1 MANVAVLVGDRFEDS
16 ELAVPVERMV
26 EAGHTV
32 RLIGTE
38 AEQKLVGVK
47 GRVRVTTDAAV
58 RDHRPEEFDLLLIPG
73 GKSPAVLREDATVL
87 EFVQTFCRMG
97 RPVAA
102 ICHGPQLL
110 MAAGEA
116 QGRRMTGAPDV
127 QKELD
132 EYGSEAVDEELVRD
146 GAFIT
151 SRGPQDLDAFC
162 AAILDRLRERPEVMD
177 QGVRTGGGGG

>member
-16 ELAVPVERMV
+16 ELQVPVERMV

-38 AEQKLVGVK
+38 AGQELSGVN
-47 GRVRVTTDAAV
+47 GRVRVVTDAAV
-58 RDHRPEEFDLLLIPG
+58 RDHRADEFDLLLIPG
-73 GKSPAVLREDATVL
+73 GKSPAALREDEAMI

-110 MAAGEA
+110 MAAGEGK
-116 QGRRMTGAPDV
+116 GRTMTGAPDV
-127 QKELD
+127 QEELRD
-132 EYGSEAVDEELVRD
+132 YGAEAVDQELVRD

-162 AAILDRLRERPEVMD
+162 AAVLARLHERPEVVD
-177 QGVRTGGGGG
+177 QGVRTGS

>member
-26 EAGHTV
+26 AAGHTV
-32 RLIGTE
+32 RLIGIQ
-38 AEQKLVGVK
+38 AEQQLCGVK

-58 RDHRPEEFDLLLIPG
+58 ADHRPEEFDLLLIPG
-73 GKSPAVLREDATVL
+73 GKSPAALREEAAML

-110 MAAGEA
+110 IAAGEGK
-116 QGRRMTGAPDV
+116 GRRMTGAPDV
-127 QKELD
+127 QEELR
-132 EYGSEAVDEELVRD
+132 EYGCEPVDEPLVRD

-151 SRGPQDLDAFC
+151 SRGPQDLEPFC
-162 AAILDRLRERPEVMD
+162 AAVLDRLQERPDVVD
-177 QGVRTGGGGG
+177 RGVRSGG

>member
-16 ELAVPVERMV
+16 ELQRPVERMV

-38 AEQKLVGVK
+38 AGQELGGVK
-47 GRVRVTTDAAV
+47 GRVRVVTDAAV

-73 GKSPAVLREDATVL
+73 GKSPAALREDEAMI

-110 MAAGEA
+110 MAAGEGK
-116 QGRRMTGAPDV
+116 GRRMTGAPDV
-127 QKELD
+127 QEELRD
-132 EYGSEAVDEELVRD
+132 YGAEAVDEELVRD

-151 SRGPQDLDAFC
+151 SRGPQDLEPFC
-162 AAILDRLRERPEVMD
+162 AAILARLHERPEVVD
-177 QGVRTGGGGG
+177 RGVRTGS

>member
-1 MANVAVLVGDRFEDS
+1 MANVAVLVGQGFEDS
-16 ELAVPVERMV
+16 ELSVPVERMV

-32 RLIGTE
+32 RLIGIE
-38 AEQKLVGVK
+38 AEEQLTGVK
-47 GRVRVTTDAAV
+47 GRVRVVTDAAV

-73 GKSPAVLREDATVL
+73 GKSPGALREDGAVL

-110 MAAGEA
+110 MAAGEG
-116 QGRRMTGAPDV
+116 QGRVMTGAPDV
-127 QKELD
+127 QEELRA
-132 EYGSEAVDEELVRD
+132 YGAQAVDEELVRD

-151 SRGPQDLDAFC
+151 SRGPEDLDAFC
-162 AAILDRLRERPEVMD
+162 VAILARLHERPEVVD
-177 QGVRTGGGGG
+177 QGVRTGS

>member
-1 MANVAVLVGDRFEDS
+1 MANVAVLVGDKFEDS
-16 ELAVPVERMV
+16 ELQVPVERMV

-32 RLIGTE
+32 RLVGTE
-38 AEQKLVGVK
+38 AEQDLTGVK
-47 GRVRVTTDAAV
+47 GRVRVVTDAAV

-73 GKSPAVLREDATVL
+73 GKSPAALREDDGMI

-110 MAAGEA
+110 MAAGEG

-127 QKELD
+127 QEELR
-132 EYGSEAVDEELVRD
+132 EYGALAVDEEMVRD

-151 SRGPQDLDAFC
+151 SRGPQDLEPFC
-162 AAILDRLRERPEVMD
+162 AAILERLHERPEVVD
-177 QGVRTGGGGG
+177 QGVRSGG

>member
-1 MANVAVLVGDRFEDS
+1 MANVAVLVGDGFEDS

-32 RLIGTE
+32 RLLGRE

-47 GRVRVTTDAAV
+47 GRVRVETDAAV

-73 GKSPAVLREDATVL
+73 GKSPAALRDDEAVL

-110 MAAGEA
+110 MAAGEGK
-116 QGRRMTGAPDV
+116 GRRMTGASDV
-127 QKELD
+127 QEELD
-132 EYGSEAVDEELVRD
+132 DYGAQAVDQELVRD

-151 SRGPQDLDAFC
+151 SRGPQDLEPFI
-162 AAILDRLRERPEVMD
+162 AAILARLHERPEVVD
-177 QGVRTGGGGG
+177 QGVRTGS

>member
-1 MANVAVLVGDRFEDS
+1 MANVAVLVADRFEDS
-16 ELAVPVERMV
+16 ELQVPVERMV

-38 AEQKLVGVK
+38 AGQELSGVK
-47 GRVRVTTDAAV
+47 GRVRVVTDAAV
-58 RDHRPEEFDLLLIPG
+58 RDHRADEFDLLLIPG
-73 GKSPAVLREDATVL
+73 GKSPAALREDEAMV

-110 MAAGEA
+110 MAAG
-116 QGRRMTGAPDV
+116 QGVGRTMTGAPDV
-127 QKELD
+127 QEELRA
-132 EYGSEAVDEELVRD
+132 YGAEAVDQELVRD

-151 SRGPQDLDAFC
+151 SRGPQDLEPFC
-162 AAILDRLRERPEVMD
+162 AAILARLHERPEVVD
-177 QGVRTGGGGG
+177 QGLRTGS

>member
-1 MANVAVLVGDRFEDS
+1 MANVAVLVGDKFEDS
-16 ELAVPVERMV
+16 ELQVPVERMV
-26 EAGHTV
+26 DAGHRV

-38 AEQKLVGVK
+38 AEQDLTGVK
-47 GRVRVTTDAAV
+47 GRVRVMTDAAV
-58 RDHRPEEFDLLLIPG
+58 RDHHPDEFDLLLIPG
-73 GKSPAVLREDATVL
+73 GKSPAALREDEAMI

-110 MAAGEA
+110 MAAGEG

-127 QKELD
+127 QEELRA
-132 EYGSEAVDEELVRD
+132 YGAEAVDEEMVRD

-162 AAILDRLRERPEVMD
+162 AAILARLHDRPEVVD
-177 QGVRTGGGGG
+177 EGIRS